1 MHCPSIAACLAA
13 LVAAVACAVAPATAK
28 THAVLIGASTYRN
41 LPPDKSLRAPG
52 NDVRRMQAAL
62 RALGVAPADIAL
74 YADGVEGSL
83 ADPTAAVV
91 EHVFAALP
99 GRIGAGDQVVI
110 Y

>member
-1 MHCPSIAACLAA
+1 VRSACLALLVV
-13 LVAAVACAVAPATAK
+13 LVAACAPAVAK

-62 RALGVAPADIAL
+62 LALGAAPAEIAL

-91 EHVFAALP
+91 NHVFDALP
-99 GRIGAGDQVVI
+99 GRIGAGD
-110 Y
+110 